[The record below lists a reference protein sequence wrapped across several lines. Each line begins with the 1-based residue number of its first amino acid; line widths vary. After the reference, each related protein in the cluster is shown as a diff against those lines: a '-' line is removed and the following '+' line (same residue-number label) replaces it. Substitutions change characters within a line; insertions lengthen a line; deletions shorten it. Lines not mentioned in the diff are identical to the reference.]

1 MKVSDV
7 MTSEVQY
14 CTPETN
20 LAVAALQMF
29 AGDCGTLPVVEK
41 DGKVIG
47 MITDRDICMAVATRR
62 QDIADIKVG
71 EVPTGHVQSCAPEI
85 EVRDA
90 LKIFEKARVRR
101 LPVVGEDGNLRGILS
116 MSDIVLKAGEES
128 GKKGVSN
135 AELVDA
141 LKTICTPYGRAFA
154 AGAGG

>member
-29 AGDCGTLPVVEK
+29 DGDCGTLPVVEK

-71 EVPTGHVQSCAPEI
+71 EVPTGHVQSCAPET

-101 LPVVGEDGNLRGILS
+101 LEG
-116 MSDIVLKAGEES
+116 
-128 GKKGVSN
+128 
-135 AELVDA
+135 
-141 LKTICTPYGRAFA
+141 
-154 AGAGG
+154 